1 MLNRL
6 YSASPADAG
15 SRAQPGG
22 ELAME
27 NSGVGLSRRGLLRSV
42 AAGSVGSAAAPALA
56 LAAQPGAPQDPSSG
70 DAAQQAQL
78 ALKSAVGTKLVI
90 LGSGGGPGLA
100 RTRHMASHVMLSNGS
115 AYVLD
120 CGLGVTD
127 QFARTGIHF
136 SALRSIFITH
146 HHPDHNIE
154 YGPLLVIGW
163 LQGMPTSVRAFGPP
177 PLRLMTEDL
186 LRAHRP
192 TIDFWRDDHPSL
204 PALAALDV
212 QEVSAAGAFTKDENV
227 EVTAAIVHHPPV
239 KPALGYRFDFRDRS
253 IAFSGD
259 TTPVEA
265 VARLAKGADVL
276 VHEAMLVSEIAADI
290 RRQLADGRPGSFDE
304 LLAHTNASH
313 SPIEAVG
320 RIAQEAGVKTLVL
333 SHLIP
338 SIDTI
343 TDDEW
348 RAPAARTFKGEI
360 IVARDL
366 MVI

>member
-1 MLNRL
+1 VGGAFASGCYRPEGEVDLGDL
-6 YSASPADAG
+6 GSA
-15 SRAQPGG
+15 
-22 ELAME
+22 
-27 NSGVGLSRRGLLRSV
+27 LSRRGLLKSV
-42 AAGSVGSAAAPALA
+42 AAGSLGSAAAPALA
-56 LAAQPGAPQDPSSG
+56 LAAQPGRPQDPSPG
-70 DAAQQAQL
+70 GAAEQAQL
-78 ALKSAVGTKLVI
+78 ALQAAVGTKLVI
-90 LGSGGGPGLA
+90 LGSAGGPVPG
-100 RTRHMASHVMLSNGS
+100 RTRRMTAHVMLSHGA

-127 QFARTGIHF
+127 QFARAGIHF
-136 SALRSIFITH
+136 GALRSIFITH

-177 PLRLMTEDL
+177 PLRQMTDDL
-186 LRAHRP
+186 LRAYRP
-192 TIDFWRDDHPSL
+192 TIDFWRDDHPTL
-204 PALAALDV
+204 PPFAALDV
-212 QEVSAAGAFTKDENV
+212 REVSAAGAVTEDENV
-227 EVTAAIVHHPPV
+227 RVTAAIVHHPPV

-265 VARLAKGADVL
+265 VAQLARGADVL
-276 VHEAMLVSEIAADI
+276 VHEAMLASEIAAYV
-290 RRQLADGRPGSFDE
+290 RGEVANGRPGSFDE
-304 LLAHTNASH
+304 LMAHLNASH
-313 SPIEAVG
+313 SPIEDVG

-333 SHLIP
+333 SHLAP
-338 SIDTI
+338 AIDTI

-348 RAPAARTFKGEI
+348 RAPAAKVFKGEI